1 MSTVTPLTLADTL
14 PAIRSRTAVL
24 VLAGALVTAAA
35 AQVQIPL
42 GFTPVP
48 ISGQTFAV
56 LLVASTLG
64 ARRAVASQSLYWL
77 LGAIGLPFYAGG
89 QSGWTAATGS
99 TFGYFVGFVVA
110 AALVGSL
117 AERGHDRTL
126 LGSAAAMGI
135 GTIAIYVFGITWLA
149 RDLDVPL
156 FSGDG
161 HDAFSYGLAPFLIGD
176 LVKLILAAV
185 STPAAW
191 RMIERRFGN

>member
-89 QSGWTAATGS
+89 QGGWTAATGS

-161 HDAFSYGLAPFLIGD
+161 NDAFSYGLAPFLIGD

-191 RMIERRFGN
+191 RMIERRFEN

>member
-89 QSGWTAATGS
+89 QGGWTAATGS

-161 HDAFSYGLAPFLIGD
+161 NDAFSYGLAPFLIGD